1 MGKKNT
7 RIVAFELV
15 DRAIRL
21 QLSDDA
27 ELPEI
32 EDCLK
37 RALSLDPNSIE
48 VLQEAAHFYD
58 AVVPNARKA
67 RKFAT
72 HCRDK
77 AVKVVAEMDSIIKEK
92 SKLT

>member
-1 MGKKNT
+1 MPKKNN
-7 RIVAFELV
+7 RIAAFQLV

-21 QLSDDA
+21 LLSDDS

-37 RALSLDPNSIE
+37 TALRLDPNSIE

-67 RKFAT
+67 RKFAR

-77 AVKVVAEMDSIIKEK
+77 AIKVVAEMDGIIKGQ
-92 SKLT
+92 S